1 MSALCDQRLRWL
13 ANYIR
18 NPVNA
23 SHHTGTVSRPDC
35 QNTLFGLLEPSSKLG
50 SPRAIEVMDYSSGEA
65 IQRHGQPG
73 QHLHAVCKGLVRLEQ
88 RLPDGTVRVVRLLQA
103 GSVFGLELLASQN
116 NLHSA
121 ISVGKSRVCRT
132 PVPSLQRLAE
142 QDPAL
147 HQSLMQEWTEALQ
160 EADFVISHLSTG
172 SARQRV
178 ARLLLHMSQSTKH
191 DGVCQAPPR
200 DNMAS
205 LLGLTAETV
214 SRTTAAFKREGMI
227 TEECGVFTC
236 DAQRLTQVSQDA
248 ETAPARLL
256 ET

>member
-23 SHHTGTVSRPDC
+23 SHHTGPVSRPGC

-88 RLPDGTVRVVRLLQA
+88 RLPDDTV
-103 GSVFGLELLASQN
+103 
-116 NLHSA
+116 
-121 ISVGKSRVCRT
+121 
-132 PVPSLQRLAE
+132 
-142 QDPAL
+142 
-147 HQSLMQEWTEALQ
+147 
-160 EADFVISHLSTG
+160 
-172 SARQRV
+172 RV

-214 SRTTAAFKREGMI
+214 NRTTAAFKREGMI
-227 TEECGVFTC
+227 TEEFGVVTC